1 MSRPTSPA
9 LSVVI
14 PCYNEAACLA
24 VLHAR
29 VTAAAR
35 AAVGNDYEI
44 LLINDGSRDDSWGEM
59 QRLAA
64 DDPRLVVVNL
74 SRNHGHQ
81 LALTAGLDLCSGAQ
95 ILIIDADLQDPPELL
110 TDMRAA
116 MAAQGADVVYA
127 VRRKREGETLFKKA
141 TAAAFYRLLD
151 RVTDTAIPLDTG
163 DFRLMSRRALD
174 AFLSMPEQARF
185 IRGMVAWVGFK
196 QIPFPYDRAERHA
209 GETNYPLGKMIRLA
223 LDAVTG
229 FSTAPLRF
237 ASHLGLA
244 LTAASLLLF
253 LYIAVGFFSG
263 SAVAGWTSTM
273 LVVVLLGAFQMFVL
287 GMIGEYLGRLYVE
300 SKRRPLY
307 LVADVVGPI
316 QGRATLGYRAEA
328 QPQPVRPELVEGQR
342 SPQEPGLAESSAST
356 GSARTEG

>member
-64 DDPRLVVVNL
+64 DDPRLVIVNL

-151 RVTDTAIPLDTG
+151 RVTDTAIPL
-163 DFRLMSRRALD
+163 
-174 AFLSMPEQARF
+174 E
-185 IRGMVAWVGFK
+185 
-196 QIPFPYDRAERHA
+196 
-209 GETNYPLGKMIRLA
+209 
-223 LDAVTG
+223 
-229 FSTAPLRF
+229 
-237 ASHLGLA
+237 
-244 LTAASLLLF
+244 
-253 LYIAVGFFSG
+253 AVGIGSVVTCDEADAEGNVAFGNQFNGRAFSREIVLHNAGRRQQQLVWVNSKTEKKPKG
-263 SAVAGWTSTM
+263 SRSASPAAAAAADGAGAMPSQPGSTM
-273 LVVVLLGAFQMFVL
+273 SAG
-287 GMIGEYLGRLYVE
+287 
-300 SKRRPLY
+300 SKVRRYKLNMC
-307 LVADVVGPI
+307 
-316 QGRATLGYRAEA
+316 
-328 QPQPVRPELVEGQR
+328 
-342 SPQEPGLAESSAST
+342 
-356 GSARTEG
+356 